1 MKKSFSRTGAK
12 IWKSIPNSGRAPPKY
27 KFKNTPQSWQLDIL
41 KQEDTYVGVCTLID
55 ILSKY

>member
-12 IWKSIPNSGRAPPKY
+12 IWNSIPNSDRALPKY

-41 KQEDTYVGVCTLID
+41 IQADTHVGVRALID